1 MFKFCFEINET
12 LCYNVFMEKID
23 GNYSITISSGAI
35 IKTFV
40 ILLLAFLLY
49 LILDL
54 VLVVLTAVVIA
65 SAIEPIINWFK
76 KYKIKRLFSVIF
88 TYICIILIFSGLLY
102 FFIPPVLEEASNLL
116 NTAPQYLD
124 SVTLWNPLNDN
135 KLAETGK
142 IAGGLSDG
150 LNGSK
155 QILGSLSNGVIKP
168 SVLSDLVAS
177 FRNLATDTSGGL
189 INIASGIFGGVFSFI
204 LIIVLSF
211 YLAAQ
216 EEGVEKFL
224 KIITPLKNEKY
235 IIDLWKRSQRKI
247 GYWMQGQLLLGIVV
261 GVLVYL
267 GLMILGIQNALILA
281 VLAGVLEIIPYFGP
295 ILSAIPA
302 IILGFATG
310 GLTMGLLVLGLFI
323 IIQQFENHLIYPL
336 VVKKVVGVSPII
348 VILALIIGA
357 KFAGFLGILLSVPVT
372 AALMEF
378 IDDVQRDKDMA
389 GQKISGPAV

>member
-1 MFKFCFEINET
+1 
-12 LCYNVFMEKID
+12 MEKID
-23 GNYSITISSGAI
+23 KNINISVATI
-35 IKTFV
+35 IKTLIV
-40 ILLLAFLLY
+40 LLIAFFLY
-49 LILDL
+49 KMLDL

-65 SAIEPIINWFK
+65 SAIDPLIRWFGR
-76 KYKIKRLFSVIF
+76 YKIKRLFAVII
-88 TYICIILIFSGLLY
+88 TYICVVLVFSGLLY
-102 FFIPPVLEEASNLL
+102 FFIPPVLDEASNLL
-116 NTAPQYLD
+116 GNAPKYLD

-135 KLAETGK
+135 KLTETARV
-142 IAGGLSDG
+142 AGDLSAG
-150 LNGSK
+150 LNNSK
-155 QILGSLSNGVIKP
+155 QIIGDLSSGNSTASVFGDLIKRFKDLT
-168 SVLSDLVAS
+168 SNTSD
-177 FRNLATDTSGGL
+177 GL

-211 YLAAQ
+211 YLTVQ
-216 EEGVEKFL
+216 EGGVEKFL
-224 KIITPLKNEKY
+224 KIITPVKNEAY

-267 GLMILGIQNALILA
+267 GLMILGVENALVLA

-302 IILGFATG
+302 ILFGFTG
-310 GLTMGLLVLGLFI
+310 GGPTTGLLVLGLFI

-357 KFAGFLGILLSVPVT
+357 KLAGFLGILLSIPITSV
-372 AALMEF
+372 LMEF
-378 IDDVQRDKDMA
+378 IDDVQKNKNITNTKTA
-389 GQKISGPAV
+389 EPAV